1 MHKLFSM
8 VDCLNSSSHFLQ
20 FLFLCFSDQKSFSG
34 QKRTGEPQNEKEM
47 ETLKTNV

>member
-1 MHKLFSM
+1 MVNFLIFSEM
-8 VDCLNSSSHFLQ
+8 
-20 FLFLCFSDQKSFSG
+20 FLCFSDQKSFSG